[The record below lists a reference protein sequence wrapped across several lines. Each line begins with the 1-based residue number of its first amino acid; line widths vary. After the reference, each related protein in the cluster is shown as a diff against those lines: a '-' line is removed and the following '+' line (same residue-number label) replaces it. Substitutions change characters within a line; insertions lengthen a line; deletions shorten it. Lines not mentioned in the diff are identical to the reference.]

1 MQKKKKKKS
10 SLWVCKGLNLYFA
23 FFPIKCK
30 EDSKGHHQNK
40 LGPCG
45 LRVASVPRQVI
56 WKVGKVSWVKCS
68 FKKMVCD
75 GMFWKYKLEKWN
87 SLHHPNHGSY
97 FLGLDHLSAP
107 DMLWHP
113 SCKQIVPRALFSCQ
127 HPCPCSLEAKCPG
140 EWSSPFAASSPGSSS
155 NLCTQAVSPPLK
167 SGGMWPATSKFRHL
181 HLMRLA
187 TPSSLKPSLHLV
199 PGRTCC

>member
-1 MQKKKKKKS
+1 M
-10 SLWVCKGLNLYFA
+10 SLQGFEPVFCIFPDKIQGGLRGTPSEQA
-23 FFPIKCK
+23 R
-30 EDSKGHHQNK
+30 
-40 LGPCG
+40 PCG
-45 LRVASVPRQVI
+45 LRVASVPSQVI
-56 WKVGKVSWVKCS
+56 WKVGKISWVKCS
-68 FKKMVCD
+68 FKKMVCE

-107 DMLWHP
+107 DMFWHLP

-140 EWSSPFAASSPGSSS
+140 EWSSPFAASSPGSFS

-167 SGGMWPATSKFRHL
+167 SGGMWPATSKYGHL

-199 PGRTCC
+199 PGKTCC